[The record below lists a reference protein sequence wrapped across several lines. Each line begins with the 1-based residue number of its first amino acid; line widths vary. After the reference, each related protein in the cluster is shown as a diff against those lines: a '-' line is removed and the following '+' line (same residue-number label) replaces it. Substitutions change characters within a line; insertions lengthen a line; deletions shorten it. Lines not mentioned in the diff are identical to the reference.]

1 MAAHYHTI
9 MVRVH
14 EPQSSQSGIKFLIIS
29 QHPIKTCEVS
39 DGGDMVGG
47 SVVRKKLAVDRADV
61 KALINNFN

>member
-39 DGGDMVGG
+39 DGGDVGG
-47 SVVRKKLAVDRADV
+47 SVGGQE
-61 KALINNFN
+61 KARRRSRRRESFN